1 MGAAGIHT
9 VSGFILRVWDGAE
22 LGPSAEKIWKETVD
36 KDSEAAA
43 AKKSATGGDRA
54 WRGTWARREE
64 AEGTEDFSGNETTLY
79 DTVMVDTCH

>member
-36 KDSEAAA
+36 KDSEVAA

-54 WRGTWARREE
+54 WRKGLHSVRTFLNLIIS
-64 AEGTEDFSGNETTLY
+64 D
-79 DTVMVDTCH
+79 

>member
-54 WRGTWARREE
+54 WRKGLHSVRTFLNLIIS
-64 AEGTEDFSGNETTLY
+64 D
-79 DTVMVDTCH
+79 